1 MLPQGFQ
8 RTTHL
13 TGTILG
19 VLLVAATS
27 AVCAYVIPVNATT
40 AGFAYLIV
48 VLAVAARWGFIEAV
62 VTSVT
67 AVLGLNYLFFEPVG
81 TLNVA
86 DPHNWVALVAFL
98 VTSVVAGHLSNRL
111 KRQTAEIAGRQRET
125 EQLYAFSKAMLLMD
139 TSLPAGLQTAER
151 VAETFQCA
159 GVSLFDSSSG
169 NIYKTGA
176 IREAEI
182 DDSLKRTASDGVR
195 RTAKDDVVILPI
207 ALGSRPIGS
216 LALKHLTCSEGV
228 LQALVNLVAIA
239 LEREQSASIASQAEA
254 ARQSQEFKSTLL
266 DAIAHEF
273 KTPLTSIKAASTS
286 ILSGSPRPT
295 GPLRELADIIDEEAD
310 RLTTLVTDAVRI
322 SQIEAGHVRIE
333 KRPVKLSSFIREI
346 VTPYINRAEG
356 RSITVDVAD
365 ELPLVPMDPQLIAL
379 ALRQI
384 VDNAI
389 KYSPSDSPVL
399 VRGCANNGNVEI
411 RVIDAGPGVAAQ
423 DRDRIFERYYRR
435 KSARETV
442 PGTGIGLY
450 VAREIVRAHG
460 GELSLRNPQRGAEF
474 YISLSKES
482 GDTE

>member
-1 MLPQGFQ
+1 MVFQ
-8 RTTHL
+8 RTTHV
-13 TGTILG
+13 TGTLLG

-27 AVCAYVIPVNATT
+27 AVCAYVFPVNATT

-62 VTSVT
+62 VTSVV
-67 AVLGLNYLFFEPVG
+67 AVLSLNYLFFEPVG
-81 TLNVA
+81 TLNVS
-86 DPHNWVALVAFL
+86 DPHNWAALIAFL
-98 VTSVVAGHLSNRL
+98 VTSLVAGHLSNRL

-139 TSLPAGLQTAER
+139 TSRPAGIQTAER
-151 VAETFQCA
+151 IAQTFQCS
-159 GVSLFDSSSG
+159 GVSLFDASSG
-169 NIYKTGA
+169 NIYRIGDIGA
-176 IREAEI
+176 TVT
-182 DDSLKRTASDGVR
+182 DDSLRLTAADGVR
-195 RTAKDDVVILPI
+195 RTTDDIVILPI
-207 ALGSRPIGS
+207 ALGSRPVGG
-216 LALKHLTCSEGV
+216 LALKHLTCSDGV
-228 LQALVNLVAIA
+228 LKALVNLVAIA
-239 LEREQSASIASQAEA
+239 IEREQSAGIASQAEA

-286 ILSGSPRPT
+286 ILSASPSPT
-295 GPLRELADIIDEEAD
+295 GSLRELADIIDEEAD

-322 SQIEAGHVRIE
+322 SQIEAGQVRIE
-333 KRPVKLSSFIREI
+333 KRPVKLAPFIREI

-365 ELPLVPMDPQLIAL
+365 GLPLVPMDPQLIAL

-389 KYSPSDSPVL
+389 KYSPADSPVL
-399 VRGCANNGNVEI
+399 VRGCANNGSVEI
-411 RVIDAGPGVAAQ
+411 RVIDAGPGVSMQ
-423 DRDRIFERYYRR
+423 DRERIFERYYRR
-435 KSARETV
+435 KTSPETV

-460 GELSLRNPQRGAEF
+460 GDLWLGNVNRGSEF
-474 YISLSKES
+474 CISLAKES
-482 GDTE
+482 A